1 MDRANSIFY
10 RVFLGMMAWLLFI
23 VLLGIAHS
31 Q

>member
-1 MDRANSIFY
+1 MDKAHSLFY